1 MNNSHNYADFVGM
14 SLHSDEEFEPYG
26 YQLELQTASTPQE
39 STVDNRIEHMLFSHH
54 KYYIYCE

>member
-14 SLHSDEEFEPYG
+14 SLTSAEEFEPYG
-26 YQLELQTASTPQE
+26 YQQEAGLSISTEESATEL
-39 STVDNRIEHMLFSHH
+39 RIENMLLNHS